1 MKTHRPPTPASQQ
14 RLVDA
19 WNARHNETGVKVTVT
34 LDDGTKKETVTRSA
48 AKLLSG
54 HTAVIHLE
62 GISGLYC
69 LDRVKAIA

>member
-19 WNARHNETGVKVTVT
+19 WNARHLGNGVKVTVKM
-34 LDDGTKKETVTRSA
+34 DDGTTKETVTRSA
-48 AKLLSG
+48 AQLLSG
-54 HTAVIHLE
+54 HTAVIWLE
-62 GISGLYC
+62 GISGYYC